1 MYSSDLVL
9 EGGCITDV
17 PGISAGHYTDASAA
31 TGCTIVLC
39 EGGGVGGVDVRG
51 AAPGTLETDML
62 RPMTL
67 LPDVH
72 GVMLCGGSL
81 FGLQSAFGAVRFL
94 EERGSGVE
102 FAGTIVP
109 RVAGAAVFDLNVGQ
123 DVRPGIEDGYAA
135 CVAADTS
142 PIGEGSLGAGTGAS
156 VAKVSG
162 MRHAV
167 KGGVGTASMA
177 LGGGLMIGA
186 VIVVNALGGIVDP
199 DTGRL
204 VAGPRVGDRGAMVNA
219 VDVMIASD
227 GAGGKPSLGNTTI
240 GVVATN
246 ATLTKEQAN
255 KLAAVAQDGI
265 ALAVR
270 PAHTMSDGDTMF
282 AIATGETKGGT
293 HMDRLLAAVA
303 VVTSQAITSGVRTA
317 VGLQG
322 LPAVSDLTEA
332 QHG

>member
-1 MYSSDLVL
+1 
-9 EGGCITDV
+9 
-17 PGISAGHYTDASAA
+17 
-31 TGCTIVLC
+31 
-39 EGGGVGGVDVRG
+39 
-51 AAPGTLETDML
+51 
-62 RPMTL
+62 MTL
-67 LPDVH
+67 LPDIH

-102 FAGTIVP
+102 FAGTIMP

-135 CVAADTS
+135 CVAAGTS

-162 MRHAV
+162 MGHAM
-167 KGGVGTASMA
+167 KGGVGTASIA
-177 LGGGLMIGA
+177 LGDGLIIGA
-186 VIVVNALGGIVDP
+186 VVVVNALGGIVDP
-199 DTGRL
+199 DTGSL
-204 VAGPRVGDRGAMVNA
+204 VAGPRVGERGAMVSA

-227 GAGGKPSLGNTTI
+227 EAAGKPSLGNTTI

-270 PAHTMSDGDTMF
+270 PAHTMGDGDTIF
-282 AIATGETKGGT
+282 AIATGETQGGS

-303 VVTSQAITSGVRTA
+303 VVTSKAIISGVRTA

>member
-1 MYSSDLVL
+1 MYSGDLVL

-17 PGISAGHYTDASAA
+17 PGISAGHYTDTGAA

-39 EGGGVGGVDVRG
+39 ESDVVGGVDVRG

-67 LPDVH
+67 LPDIH
-72 GVMLCGGSL
+72 GVMFCGGSL
-81 FGLQSAFGAVRFL
+81 FGLQSAFGAVCFL

-102 FAGTIVP
+102 FAGILVP

-123 DVRPGIEDGYAA
+123 DVRPGIEEGYAA
-135 CVAADTS
+135 CVLAGTS
-142 PIGEGSLGAGTGAS
+142 PIDEGSLGAGTGAS
-156 VAKVSG
+156 VAKVSDMG
-162 MRHAV
+162 HAV
-167 KGGVGTASMA
+167 KGGVGTASIA

-186 VIVVNALGGIVDP
+186 VVGVNALGGIVDP
-199 DTGRL
+199 DAGRL
-204 VAGPRVGDRGAMVNA
+204 VAGPRVGARGAMVSA

-227 GAGGKPSLGNTTI
+227 EAGGKPSQGNTTI

-246 ATLTKEQAN
+246 ATLTKEQTN

-270 PAHTMSDGDTMF
+270 PAHTMGDGDTMF
-282 AIATGETKGGT
+282 AIATGGMQIET

-303 VVTSQAITSGVRTA
+303 VVTSRAIISGVRKT
-317 VGLQG
+317 VGLQE